1 MPKRKRSLASRKREK
16 DFSGGLL
23 ETAYSAKNLVASEP
37 FQKKWETAVP
47 RKMRMLMKSMEHAE
61 SGGKF
66 KPWKADAPR
75 ERPPHARKPKQQSQQ
90 LPPPEAPAAPAAP
103 AAAAPSAEERRAAA
117 AELVA
122 ARGKKRV
129 RPDGELGAPPP
140 RPSAAGPKAGA
151 APRFGDTNDRPP
163 ELVLHGRFARQATAA
178 AGARERMLE
187 QQRERALA
195 SYAAAKAARRAE
207 AKAAGGRR

>member
-90 LPPPEAPAAPAAP
+90 PPPPEAAAPAAP
-103 AAAAPSAEERRAAA
+103 AAAAPSAEERGRPPRARGG
-117 AELVA
+117 
-122 ARGKKRV
+122 RGKKRV
-129 RPDGELGAPPP
+129 RADGEPT

-187 QQRERALA
+187 QQRERARELRGGEGG
-195 SYAAAKAARRAE
+195 AAR
-207 AKAAGGRR
+207 GGQGGEW

>member
-90 LPPPEAPAAPAAP
+90 QSQPPPPEPAAPVAP

-129 RPDGELGAPPP
+129 RPDGELGAP
-140 RPSAAGPKAGA
+140 RLSAAGPKAGA

-178 AGARERMLE
+178 AGARERMIE

>member
-75 ERPPHARKPKQQSQQ
+75 ERPLHAPKPKQQSQQ
-90 LPPPEAPAAPAAP
+90 LPPPEPAAPAAP
-103 AAAAPSAEERRAAA
+103 AAAAPSMEERRAAA

-129 RPDGELGAPPP
+129 RPDGELGAP
-140 RPSAAGPKAGA
+140 RLSAAGPKAGA

-178 AGARERMLE
+178 GARERMIE

>member
-90 LPPPEAPAAPAAP
+90 PPPPEPAAPVAP

-129 RPDGELGAPPP
+129 RADGELGAPPP

>member
-75 ERPPHARKPKQQSQQ
+75 ERCMRVANFAEQVAKNLDIASFSFEASFLGSPAKDRSWSDLESVCIVAFFRVMTWLNKMEGYGIAQPHKD
-90 LPPPEAPAAPAAP
+90 APAT
-103 AAAAPSAEERRAAA
+103 AAA
-117 AELVA
+117 AEPA
-122 ARGKKRV
+122 
-129 RPDGELGAPPP
+129 
-140 RPSAAGPKAGA
+140 S
-151 APRFGDTNDRPP
+151 
-163 ELVLHGRFARQATAA
+163 
-178 AGARERMLE
+178 
-187 QQRERALA
+187 QQQQ
-195 SYAAAKAARRAE
+195 
-207 AKAAGGRR
+207 

>member
-90 LPPPEAPAAPAAP
+90 QSQP
-103 AAAAPSAEERRAAA
+103 PSA
-117 AELVA
+117 
-122 ARGKKRV
+122 
-129 RPDGELGAPPP
+129 
-140 RPSAAGPKAGA
+140 
-151 APRFGDTNDRPP
+151 
-163 ELVLHGRFARQATAA
+163 Q
-178 AGARERMLE
+178 
-187 QQRERALA
+187 
-195 SYAAAKAARRAE
+195 
-207 AKAAGGRR
+207 

>member
-75 ERPPHARKPKQQSQQ
+75 ERPPHARKP
-90 LPPPEAPAAPAAP
+90 
-103 AAAAPSAEERRAAA
+103 
-117 AELVA
+117 
-122 ARGKKRV
+122 
-129 RPDGELGAPPP
+129 
-140 RPSAAGPKAGA
+140 
-151 APRFGDTNDRPP
+151 
-163 ELVLHGRFARQATAA
+163 
-178 AGARERMLE
+178 
-187 QQRERALA
+187 
-195 SYAAAKAARRAE
+195 
-207 AKAAGGRR
+207 